1 MTTRVESLSMLTGKT
16 AFYSIHSVQEFIEI
30 EAWLLLTFFICLNN
44 QLRSIYSIVKY
55 LKVQMF
61 EKDQADSKNKR
72 LVLSASFKA
81 KFEFHNPLTGR
92 NY

>member
-1 MTTRVESLSMLTGKT
+1 
-16 AFYSIHSVQEFIEI
+16 
-30 EAWLLLTFFICLNN
+30 
-44 QLRSIYSIVKY
+44 
-55 LKVQMF
+55 MF

-92 NY
+92 NYWQNCSSQFDVQVYLKFSSSFINFICEIKNIILQSVSLKLLEMSWIDCYVVRKLLE

>member
-1 MTTRVESLSMLTGKT
+1 
-16 AFYSIHSVQEFIEI
+16 
-30 EAWLLLTFFICLNN
+30 
-44 QLRSIYSIVKY
+44 
-55 LKVQMF
+55 MF